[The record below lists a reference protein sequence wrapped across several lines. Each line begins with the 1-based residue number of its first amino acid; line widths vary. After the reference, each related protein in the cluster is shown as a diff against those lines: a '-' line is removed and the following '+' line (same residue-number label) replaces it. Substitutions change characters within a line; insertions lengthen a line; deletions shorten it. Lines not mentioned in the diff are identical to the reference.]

1 MQDPRISDLSKPL
14 SAHLEDWKGIAGQ
27 AATEFADRAS
37 KTVDQASE
45 VVTDALAR
53 AKYRSIVVAQTARYR
68 VRRTTHE
75 YPLQVIGGV
84 AATAFLAGILLRV
97 WRANRHA

>member
-1 MQDPRISDLSKPL
+1 MQESSISDLSESL
-14 SAHLEDWKGIAGQ
+14 STHLEDWKGIARQ
-27 AATEFADRAS
+27 AATEFAERAS
-37 KTVDQASE
+37 KTVDHASE

-53 AKYRSIVVAQTARYR
+53 AKYRSRVMAQTARYR
-68 VRRTTHE
+68 VRRAADE

-84 AATAFLAGILLRV
+84 AATAFLVGILLRV